1 MNIEI
6 CLATSNE
13 GKLREYREIL
23 APMGYV
29 IYSPKDLG
37 IVSDPIENGTTY
49 RENALIKARDLA
61 SKVPFP
67 VLSDDSGLEIS
78 ALDGKPGI
86 HTARYAKEKGGYA
99 GAFEAILAALKG
111 KEDRSARFVCC
122 ICYLSSPQTK
132 PLYFEGVCPG
142 SILPAPV
149 GEHGFGYDPLFHSF
163 EADADFGTASEETKN
178 RFSHRGKAIKA
189 LGLYLSI
196 KE

>member
-1 MNIEI
+1 MNLEI

-67 VLSDDSGLEIS
+67 VLSDDSGLEIA
-78 ALDGKPGI
+78 ALGNAPGI
-86 HTARYAKEKGGYA
+86 HTARFAKEHGGYT
-99 GAFEAILAALKG
+99 GAF
-111 KEDRSARFVCC
+111 
-122 ICYLSSPQTK
+122 
-132 PLYFEGVCPG
+132 
-142 SILPAPV
+142 
-149 GEHGFGYDPLFHSF
+149 
-163 EADADFGTASEETKN
+163 
-178 RFSHRGKAIKA
+178 
-189 LGLYLSI
+189 
-196 KE
+196 